1 MKEKPI
7 LIMEL
12 YQGFYGSIGTKSNVS
27 SLGYG
32 DIAEEYEELT
42 LSPFYEATNGIVSE
56 HIRLIEILDDGSL
69 ICLLDDHTEAI
80 IKSTSLELLFNDIEE
95 IFYGEYL
102 ARLEKQNG
110 IKFTD
115 SNQPEFDSSVFAKM
129 IDSTPFYFKP
139 FDCLGYFEK
148 PSYIQD
154 SIKTLELQIKNN

>member
-12 YQGFYGSIGTKSNVS
+12 YQGFYGSIGTISNVS

-32 DIAEEYEELT
+32 DIAEEYQELT
-42 LSPFYEATNGIVSE
+42 LSPFYEAANGIVSE

-80 IKSTSLELLFNDIEE
+80 IKSTSLELLFNDLEE

-110 IKFTD
+110 TKFTD

-129 IDSTPFYFKP
+129 IKSTPFYFKP
-139 FDCLGYFEK
+139 FDCAGYFEN
-148 PSYIQD
+148 PSYVQD
-154 SIKTLELQIKNN
+154 SIKRLELEIKNN